1 LLDLGK
7 KRQGYL
13 IRYDWSGQNSISNT
27 PIQVELKQD
36 GQEISGEWKEEA
48 GNTAHFNAQ
57 IQDDAIVF
65 NDSKIERTD
74 HFYSLYPA
82 TYEFK
87 EAKLQLLQTEES
99 LFVVGN
105 LQLYNIK
112 ERENEKPMYL
122 ILEKKQEK
130 ASEGTELFS
139 SVVIYPNPVVNDFN
153 LSFNLAQTADVTIGI
168 YDFTGSPLYSEQWK
182 NLKQGSQT
190 KTLALN
196 APAGYYLLR
205 LTYGNDV
212 KTTLLIKK

>member
-1 LLDLGK
+1 
-7 KRQGYL
+7 
-13 IRYDWSGQNSISNT
+13 
-27 PIQVELKQD
+27 
-36 GQEISGEWKEEA
+36 
-48 GNTAHFNAQ
+48 
-57 IQDDAIVF
+57 
-65 NDSKIERTD
+65 
-74 HFYSLYPA
+74 
-82 TYEFK
+82 
-87 EAKLQLLQTEES
+87 
-99 LFVVGN
+99 
-105 LQLYNIK
+105 
-112 ERENEKPMYL
+112 MYL